1 MSQLREGIS
10 QVIRSIRCCVYV
22 FIVIAGIT
30 MVAATASAHPHVWV
44 KAASE
49 VVYAEDGSIKGIRHA
64 WTFDDMFS
72 TYAVQGIHTKEKGVY
87 TREELAP
94 LAQLNVES
102 LKDFDYFTFAR
113 TDGKKQDLADP
124 IDFYLE
130 YKDTA
135 LVLHFTLPLKN
146 PIRSKRFTLEVFDPT
161 YFIDFELQE
170 KEPLKL
176 VGAPVGCAVTI
187 QRATEGTATAQK
199 LGEQNF
205 LDSNVTFG
213 AMFANKVMV
222 VCP

>member
-10 QVIRSIRCCVYV
+10 QVIRTIRCYVCV
-22 FIVIAGIT
+22 FTVIAGIT
-30 MVAATASAHPHVWV
+30 MVAATASAHPHDCV

-72 TYAVQGIHTKEKGVY
+72 TYAVQGINTKKKSVY
-87 TREELAP
+87 SREELAP

-113 TDGKKQDLADP
+113 TDGKKQELADP

-135 LVLHFTLPLKN
+135 LVLNFRLPLKN
-146 PIRSKRFTLEVFDPT
+146 RITR
-161 YFIDFELQE
+161 
-170 KEPLKL
+170 
-176 VGAPVGCAVTI
+176 
-187 QRATEGTATAQK
+187 
-199 LGEQNF
+199 
-205 LDSNVTFG
+205 
-213 AMFANKVMV
+213 
-222 VCP
+222 